1 MNSSQI
7 AQLVWIL
14 VVLGGM
20 YLLFI
25 RPQMKRQKEQQQL
38 IDSLQVG
45 DRIITVGGI
54 LGTIKALDAEQ
65 LSLEVAPGVVVD
77 IVRTA
82 VGKKLEQ

>member
-1 MNSSQI
+1 MNAQQL

-38 IDSLQVG
+38 VESLQAG

-54 LGTIKALDAEQ
+54 FGTIKSLDAERI
-65 LSLEVAPGVVVD
+65 SLEVAPGVVVQ

>member
-1 MNSSQI
+1 MNAQQL

-38 IDSLQVG
+38 VESLQAG

-54 LGTIKALDAEQ
+54 FGTIKSLDAERI
-65 LSLEVAPGVVVD
+65 SLEVAPGVVVE